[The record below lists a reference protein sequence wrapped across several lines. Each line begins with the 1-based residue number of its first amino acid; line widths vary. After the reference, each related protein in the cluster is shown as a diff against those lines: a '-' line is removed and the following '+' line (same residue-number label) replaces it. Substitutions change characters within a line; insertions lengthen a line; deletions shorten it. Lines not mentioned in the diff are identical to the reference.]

1 MIIEAFSID
10 LQFAK
15 LNFAFLAIA
24 IIGMLFGPCMGLV
37 AGFACDIVGYLVH
50 PTGGFLPA
58 YILVAGLQGLIYG
71 LCLYHKM
78 NGHSIQFRNTTTGKE
93 WDITL
98 FLRAVAARL
107 LDVIVINL
115 LINTKLN
122 LHYGFIPE
130 QAYGAAIIARTA
142 KNVIELALDLPML
155 FILLPIA
162 LTAYQRV
169 FRLQKKA
176 AAA

>member
-1 MIIEAFSID
+1 
-10 LQFAK
+10 
-15 LNFAFLAIA
+15 
-24 IIGMLFGPCMGLV
+24 MGYYPV
-37 AGFACDIVGYLVH
+37 PACSGSPSAGCH
-50 PTGGFLPA
+50 RHQPA
-58 YILVAGLQGLIYG
+58 YQYEVEPAL
-71 LCLYHKM
+71 
-78 NGHSIQFRNTTTGKE
+78 
-93 WDITL
+93 W
-98 FLRAVAARL
+98 
-107 LDVIVINL
+107 
-115 LINTKLN
+115 
-122 LHYGFIPE
+122 IPE